1 MVEARRVLVVDD
13 EPVVTRGCR
22 RILAGAGHRVDA
34 AATGTEGLR
43 RAVSGDFDV
52 VVTDLRLPDLDG
64 MELVRAVRDRRPEV
78 AIIIITGYGTVPSAV
93 EALKLGAADYIQ
105 KPFTPKRIR
114 ETISRLSA
122 PCRREKK
129 PDDRASLVR
138 EILRHASSDQHFGE
152 RLLTEGSSVLS
163 EFPGGGALSWAVK
176 AAITSGDI
184 VRIESRFGSLSA
196 EQRDWLERRLQAESW

>member
-1 MVEARRVLVVDD
+1 MLQAHRILVVDD

-34 AATGTEGLR
+34 AATGREGLS

-52 VVTDLRLPDLDG
+52 VVADLRLPDLDG
-64 MELVRAVRDRRPEV
+64 MELVRALRNRRPEV
-78 AIIIITGYGTVPSAV
+78 AIIIITGYGSVPSAV
-93 EALKLGAADYIQ
+93 EALRLGAADYIQ

-114 ETISRLSA
+114 DAISRLPA
-122 PCRREKK
+122 PCHHEKK
-129 PDDRASLVR
+129 ADDQPSLVR
-138 EILRHASSDQHFGE
+138 RILRHASSHQGFGQ

-163 EFPGGGALSWAVK
+163 EFPGGGALSWQVK
-176 AAITSGDI
+176 AAIASGDI

-196 EQRDWLERRLQAESW
+196 EERDWLERRLQAETW